1 MIPLPKRKHV
11 IELSGKDGALEW
23 YSGMGNDLDNRLTTE
38 SPVAVPGGDR
48 AVLTLR
54 TWYDVEENYDYDYGY
69 VRVSADGGATWTTV
83 QSPGNTVEVQP
94 GEYALIGTDT
104 AHWADTMTYDLS
116 AYAGKS
122 VLLQFRYVTDGGV
135 AHNGWEVT
143 GLKVGGTDLPSYGFG
158 ASGWLRVD
166 GAQSSM
172 SDNYYIAEYRTRDGS
187 DATLKNCYQWNGL
200 YDSWVDWFSYN
211 QGLHLIYRDTF
222 WQDNDVASHSG
233 EGGWQV
239 IDSRPIPDGI
249 AYDDTVGYWRPRI
262 QARDAAFSLK
272 RTPSQSIWFRD
283 YDAGVGVG
291 ESVAPGKAA
300 QPWFNDAWTYWYPES
315 PEAGTKIPKNLGV
328 RIQVRSM
335 DADGMTIWVDNK
347 K

>member
-1 MIPLPKRKHV
+1 
-11 IELSGKDGALEW
+11 
-23 YSGMGNDLDNRLTTE
+23 
-38 SPVAVPGGDR
+38 
-48 AVLTLR
+48 
-54 TWYDVEENYDYDYGY
+54 
-69 VRVSADGGATWTTV
+69 
-83 QSPGNTVEVQP
+83 
-94 GEYALIGTDT
+94 
-104 AHWADTMTYDLS
+104 
-116 AYAGKS
+116 
-122 VLLQFRYVTDGGV
+122 
-135 AHNGWEVT
+135 
-143 GLKVGGTDLPSYGFG
+143 
-158 ASGWLRVD
+158 
-166 GAQSSM
+166 
-172 SDNYYIAEYRTRDGS
+172 
-187 DATLKNCYQWNGL
+187 
-200 YDSWVDWFSYN
+200 
-211 QGLHLIYRDTF
+211 
-222 WQDNDVASHSG
+222 VASHSG